1 MLANFDDANP
11 AFNLPDDEFNPK
23 LTDLRMKGKRLL
35 ALLWCC
41 LFVMFGLSACTEDDG
56 PSYPDVDSAAPELQL
71 TKSIQTEPGRD
82 VHVTGKVIDA
92 DGIARISLSCPG
104 LYVEKTIDLLAV
116 KEELLHEY
124 DLDYLVRIDENEIGE
139 LYELTVEATD
149 VGGRTTSDVVAIS
162 LNGDFSDPVFASVPS
177 GTLAVIVKESDT
189 STTLPLSLR
198 VTDNRGVDRIEISIP
213 DINLTRTV
221 SAGGMQDFST
231 TVDLDNITFTLP
243 EGGSVTYEV
252 LLTAYDQSGRTVE
265 ASFELSISGLT
276 DFEEMYLADVMNER
290 DLTSDILGVPML
302 CKHTDEYTYVAEYY
316 NRTANTAICFIPQ
329 TTSFSPIMFGADP
342 DDNTKL
348 TYESPER
355 IVLPEA
361 GVYYRIEINTLQGTY
376 SLSTFPTD
384 EAIDPVPHAYGSI
397 SLDTWGD
404 GGSWLQE
411 FYFGLMFDNPKEINR
426 FVQDE
431 TNPHLYR
438 LEEPISF
445 TAGDEVHFYIHNWHS
460 DGWWDYCSWKVNK
473 NYTSHDPSIFEYCGS
488 HVNQAWLD
496 AGNHTVGN
504 DTHDWVTVPCPSTGS
519 YTFEFDAY
527 TGWGKFIPAN

>member
-1 MLANFDDANP
+1 M
-11 AFNLPDDEFNPK
+11 
-23 LTDLRMKGKRLL
+23 

-82 VHVTGKVIDA
+82 VHVTGKVLDA

-104 LYVEKTIDLLAV
+104 LYIDKTIDLLAI
-116 KEELLHEY
+116 KEELLYEY

-139 LYELTVEATD
+139 LYELTVEVAD
-149 VGGRTTSDVVAIS
+149 VGGRTTSDVVTIS

-177 GTLAVIVKESDT
+177 GSLAVIVKADDT

-213 DINLTRTV
+213 DINLKQTV
-221 SAGGMQDFST
+221 SAGGLQDFST
-231 TVDLDNITFTLP
+231 TVNIENITFTLP
-243 EGGSVTYEV
+243 EEGSVTYEV
-252 LLTAYDQSGRTVE
+252 LLTAYDLSGRTVE
-265 ASFELSISGLT
+265 ASFELSLSGLT

-290 DLTSDILGVPML
+290 DLTSDIMGVPML
-302 CKHTDEYTYVAEYY
+302 CKHTGAYTYVAEYY

-355 IVLPEA
+355 IILPQA
-361 GVYYRIEINTLQGTY
+361 GVYYRIEINTNEGTY
-376 SLSTFPTD
+376 SLSTFSID
-384 EAIDPVPHAYGSI
+384 EAIDPVPLEYNSNTFDCWENQSEYI
-397 SLDTWGD
+397 
-404 GGSWLQE
+404 E
-411 FYFGLMFDNPKEINR
+411 FYFGLMFKNPTEINR

-445 TAGDEVHFYIHNWHS
+445 TAEDEVHFYIHNKHLAE
-460 DGWWDYCSWKVNK
+460 WWDYCSWKVNK
-473 NYTSHDPSIFEYCGS
+473 KYVSKDPSIFEYCGKAA
-488 HVNQAWLD
+488 NQAWLD
-496 AGNHTVGN
+496 AGNKQVTN
-504 DTHDWVTVPCPSTGS
+504 DTHDWVTVTCPATGS